1 MFQLN
6 KVGISIVIQ
15 AQHIAQTAS
24 SARQF
29 QFVIV
34 GFLGLQVS
42 VGQYDERWP
51 RAIILEKLLLRVGH
65 AEAGR
70 ELIRR
75 VEPLAVGI
83 RGDDQERNAPFGV
96 ANGREIHGS
105 TLHVLQQIVD
115 VSAASSVIAGIV
127 CGAEEVVS
135 CSEFHR

>member
-1 MFQLN
+1 MSRLAVDILHISQPLRVLHQRFVHGEHPLFQLN

-15 AQHIAQTAS
+15 AQHIAQTAA

-65 AEAGR
+65 TKAGR

-83 RGDDQERNAPFGV
+83 RSDDQERNTPFGV
-96 ANGREIHGS
+96 ADGREIHSS
-105 TLHVLQQIVD
+105 TLHVLQ
-115 VSAASSVIAGIV
+115 
-127 CGAEEVVS
+127 
-135 CSEFHR
+135 